1 MSRRPVWRPWRAQPR
16 MPPRCSASSPS
27 VTTGQYR
34 LYLHITS
41 AYFRSHV
48 CNHAVIWRRR
58 YQLQAPW
65 HVYVTCDTCCTQAVF
80 LCIPPVSSFN
90 LHANSWALIQY
101 LRCFQALHGS
111 DEQCVNNIKVSCK
124 LLTYMS
130 CVADLASLPS
140 LQSLSR
146 LSLVLLLWRV
156 D

>member
-1 MSRRPVWRPWRAQPR
+1 
-16 MPPRCSASSPS
+16 MPPRCLASSPS

-34 LYLHITS
+34 LYTHITS
-41 AYFRSHV
+41 ACFRSHI
-48 CNHAVIWRRR
+48 CNHAVKWQQH
-58 YQLQAPW
+58 YWLQAPRR
-65 HVYVTCDTCCTQAVF
+65 VYITCDTCCTQAVL
-80 LCIPPVSSFN
+80 LCISLVSSFY
-90 LHANSWALIQY
+90 LHAHSGTLIQY
-101 LRCFQALHGS
+101 LRCFQALHGC

-156 D
+156 DERSCLVQFEMSMCS